1 MKNRLAALMAKKN
14 KISISADKTR
24 DGKVFDLEIQGLNF
38 KGMTKLAAMAEK
50 NDTEGAINFLLF
62 STLRKALPKE
72 GEENG
77 ISDKELQESIDN
89 LDGSI
94 ASEIVRK
101 VMEIS
106 GIEASVP
113 KKDLE
118 VVEGAEKKQ
127 SEVSSQK

>member
-1 MKNRLAALMAKKN
+1 MRNRLDALMAKKD
-14 KISISADKTR
+14 KISIDADKTR
-24 DGKVFDLEIQGLNF
+24 DGKVFDLEIRGLNF
-38 KGMTKLAAMAEK
+38 KGMTKLAALAEK

-62 STLRKALPKE
+62 STLRKSLPKE

-77 ISDKELQESIDN
+77 ISDKELQESIDE

-101 VMEIS
+101 VMEVS

-118 VVEGAEKKQ
+118 AVEKEEKKQ
-127 SEVSSQK
+127 LEVSNQK

>member
-1 MKNRLAALMAKKN
+1 MRNRLAALMAKKN